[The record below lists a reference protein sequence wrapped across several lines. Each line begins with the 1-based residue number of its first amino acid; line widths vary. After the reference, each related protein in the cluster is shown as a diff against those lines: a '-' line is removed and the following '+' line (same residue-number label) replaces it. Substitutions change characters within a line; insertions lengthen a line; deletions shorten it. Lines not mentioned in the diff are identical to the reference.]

1 MLEAVR
7 LSPVISVD
15 KVASEDVTGTETE
28 DGDEETVHDETVE
41 M

>member
-7 LSPVISVD
+7 LFPVVSVD
-15 KVASEDVTGTETE
+15 EVTGEDITGTETE
-28 DGDEETVHDETVE
+28 NGDEETVHSERVE

>member
-7 LSPVISVD
+7 LSPMVSVD
-15 KVASEDVTGTETE
+15 EVASEDVTGTDTE
-28 DGDEETVHDETVE
+28 DGDEENVHDERVE

>member
-7 LSPVISVD
+7 LLAVVSVD
-15 KVASEDVTGTETE
+15 EVSGEDVSNQETE
-28 DGDEETVHDETVE
+28 DGDLETVHDERVE